1 MSEAEQQIIKLKA
14 NVADLKNM
22 KNLADFLNVEFFLE
36 DPQAK
41 MKLDHLFLTMQRAPT
56 KQLEDRIKARRGKII
71 RLDLQDERSKT
82 ERLGLMI
89 EIYGYQKLLKRR
101 KAKDV
106 ADAKKKEQL
115 LRIRRAEENLL
126 QEKQEIRL
134 KAEMERLQS
143 RRHLGLGY
151 EDSEDERLS
160 LFFFIFLF
168 FSFFHF
174 HFYFYF
180 HFLFLLLTS
189 LHT

>member
-1 MSEAEQQIIKLKA
+1 
-14 NVADLKNM
+14 M

-41 MKLDHLFLTMQRAPT
+41 MKLDHLFLTMQRAPAQ
-56 KQLEDRIKARRGKII
+56 QLEDRIKVRRGKLI

-134 KAEMERLQS
+134 EAEVERLQS
-143 RRHLGLGY
+143 RRQLGLGY
-151 EDSEDERLS
+151 EGSEDESLS
-160 LFFFIFLF
+160 SKFAFFYLSFLLFFFLYSYIFYI
-168 FSFFHF
+168 FSR
-174 HFYFYF
+174 
-180 HFLFLLLTS
+180 LS
-189 LHT
+189 HT